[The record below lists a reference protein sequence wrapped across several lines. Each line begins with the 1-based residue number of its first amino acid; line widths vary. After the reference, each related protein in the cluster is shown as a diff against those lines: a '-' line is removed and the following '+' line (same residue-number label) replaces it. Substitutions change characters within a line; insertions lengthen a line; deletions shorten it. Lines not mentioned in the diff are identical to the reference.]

1 MGVTKARPRQTE
13 KIRQAIIN
21 VFGRHNLSITIA
33 TGLSRVNFLDV
44 TLDLEKGTYKPY
56 RKPGDKPQYV
66 NAASNHPPNVIKNI
80 PMGINR
86 RLVEISSNEEIFNEA
101 AEFYQAELDRC
112 GYSHKLVWTP

>member
-1 MGVTKARPRQTE
+1 M
-13 KIRQAIIN
+13 
-21 VFGRHNLSITIA
+21 
-33 TGLSRVNFLDV
+33 
-44 TLDLEKGTYKPY
+44 
-56 RKPGDKPQYV
+56 

-112 GYSHKLVWTP
+112 GYSHKLVWFENVVNKAKKKKREKGMFFGSTPPIV